1 MYWSELSCI
10 INKTLSPYSGLEV
23 IKLKRISSK
32 IMFLIISCCI
42 FTAFLIGGF
51 SLYQGSKFI
60 KAEASQKLLFMSR
73 SYANEFSQ
81 TFERAESSVNSMH
94 DVITATFDMH
104 AFREDPDYLDK
115 YIAELDPIM
124 ASFASDRDGTLGIY
138 VTFNPYLTKSAYEIW
153 YEDLTGN
160 GEFYKVSP
168 ETVKKHSV
176 NYTEDWAIYPNTP
189 EFMDPGNEAMEYLYK
204 TIDAGKPLWFDP
216 YKELGLD
223 VTAMSYVMPIIL
235 DGTTIGVVGMD
246 YDFENIK
253 KTIQEM
259 QVYHDGYAFMM
270 NGSADILVHPEYQD
284 KINLKDIDE
293 GRYSSLKSQILKKP
307 YGSFNYSNQSRSE
320 IISYSKLSNGWILAL
335 VSPYQEV
342 FKPVQDLSFVIIF
355 LTFASIAISITL
367 AYLFSRKVSGAMD
380 RAAAQLRYIEIGD
393 FTQEIP
399 EELLRSDDDLG
410 HFIKSVHTLQT
421 VIRDL
426 IKSMETKEGGIF
438 SDSLLLSSAVEKTQ
452 NASSD
457 AAFAIEQIS
466 LDRVEKEENLRDTLK
481 KLEEFNTKLQVM
493 VKEEVQ
499 KNRQKDAVVIYQSRL
514 AKMGEMIGNIA
525 HQWRQ
530 PLNSLS
536 IILSELK
543 DSFNYGDLDREY
555 FEDSVSKSKQIIA
568 KMSQTIDDFRDF
580 LSPSKE
586 EEPFPVNESILFI
599 LDLMEESLRSNHI
612 QVNTKLIPDVIVMG
626 YENEFSQVISNVL
639 DNARDALEESDPP
652 QKAISIT
659 TEKTEDLIEIKIAN
673 NGHPISP
680 EVMEKMFTPYFTTK
694 TLGKGTGI
702 GLYMSKI
709 IIEEHMKGKIRFQNI
724 EQGVCCSIILPVY
737 DRTERHK
744 EVRDGLR

>member
-1 MYWSELSCI
+1 M
-10 INKTLSPYSGLEV
+10 
-23 IKLKRISSK
+23 KRISSK

-60 KAEASQKLLFMSR
+60 KEEASSKLTYMSR

-81 TFERAESSVNSMH
+81 TLGRAESRVDSIY
-94 DVITATFDMH
+94 DVIIATFDLS
-104 AFREDPDYLDK
+104 AFQKDPEYLKK
-115 YIAELDPIM
+115 YIEDFDPVM
-124 ASFASDRDGTLGIY
+124 KSFVSDHDALLGIY
-138 VTFNPYLTKSAYEIW
+138 ITFNPYLTDSAYELW

-160 GEFYKVSP
+160 GDFYKVSP
-168 ETVKKHSV
+168 ETVKKYAS
-176 NYTEDWAIYPNTP
+176 NYTETWAIYPNTQ
-189 EFMDPGNEAMEYLYK
+189 EFMDPNNEGMEYLYR
-204 TIDAGKPLWFDP
+204 TMEEGKSLWYEP
-216 YKELGLD
+216 YKEMGLD
-223 VTAMSYVMPIIL
+223 VTAMSYVMPIVI
-235 DGTTIGVVGMD
+235 DNTTIGVVGMD
-246 YDFENIK
+246 LNFENIK
-253 KTIQEM
+253 QTIQEM
-259 QVYHDGYAFMM
+259 QVYHEGYAFLM
-270 NGSADILVHPEYQD
+270 NESADILLHPGYHD

-293 GRYSSLKSQILKKP
+293 GSYSLLIPQIMEKP
-307 YGSFNYSNQSRSE
+307 YGSFNYSNQSKNE
-320 IISYSKLSNGWILAL
+320 IISYSRLSNGWILAL

-342 FKPVQDLSFVIIF
+342 FKPVRDLSFVIVL
-355 LTFASIAISITL
+355 LTLAGIAVSIYV
-367 AYLFSRKVSGAMD
+367 AYLFSRKVSDTMD

-393 FTQEIP
+393 FTREIP

-410 HFIKSVHTLQT
+410 HFIKSVYTLQN

-426 IKSMETKEGGIF
+426 IKTMETNGD
-438 SDSLLLSSAVEKTQ
+438 SPVYDSLLLNTAIEKTQ
-452 NASSD
+452 NASSN
-457 AAFAIEQIS
+457 AAIAIEQMT

-543 DSFNYGDLDREY
+543 DSYHYGDLDREY

-586 EEPFPVNESILFI
+586 EAPFSVNQSIAFI
-599 LDLMEESLRSNHI
+599 LDLMEESLRLNHI
-612 QVNTKLIPDVIVMG
+612 RVQTSLPRNLIVMG
-626 YENEFSQVISNVL
+626 YESEFSQVISNIL
-639 DNARDALEESDPP
+639 NNARDALEEYDRP
-652 QKAISIT
+652 QKLIT
-659 TEKTEDLIEIKIAN
+659 ITVEEMGHLIEIKINN
-673 NGHPISP
+673 NGHKISSD
-680 EVMEKMFTPYFTTK
+680 VMEKMFTPYFTTK

-709 IIEEHMKGKIRFQNI
+709 IIEEHMHGEIRFQNI
-724 EQGVCCSIILPVY
+724 EDGVCFSIILPVY
-737 DRTERHK
+737 ELCDA
-744 EVRDGLR
+744 V

>member
-1 MYWSELSCI
+1 M
-10 INKTLSPYSGLEV
+10 
-23 IKLKRISSK
+23 KRISSK

-60 KAEASQKLLFMSR
+60 KAEANNKLMYMSR

-81 TFERAESSVNSMH
+81 TFERAESYVNSMH
-94 DVITATFDMH
+94 DVIIATFDMNS
-104 AFREDPDYLDK
+104 FREDPEYLGK
-115 YIAELDPIM
+115 YIDDLDPIM
-124 ASFASDRDGTLGIY
+124 ESFASDKNEAQGIY
-138 VTFNPYLTKSAYEIW
+138 ITFNPYLTASAYELW
-153 YEDLTGN
+153 YEDLAGN
-160 GEFYKVSP
+160 GKLYKVSP
-168 ETVKKHSV
+168 ETIKKYTL
-176 NYTEDWAIYPNTP
+176 NYSDTDTDSWAIYPNTP
-189 EFMDPGNEAMEYLYK
+189 EFMDPNNEGMDYLYR
-204 TIDAGKPLWFDP
+204 TMEEGKPLWFEP

-223 VTAMSYVMPIIL
+223 VTTISYVMPIII
-235 DGTTIGVVGMD
+235 DNTVIGVVGMD
-246 YDFENIK
+246 LNFETIK

-259 QVYHDGYAFMM
+259 PVYHRGYAFLM
-270 NGSADILVHPEYQD
+270 NESADILVHPEY
-284 KINLKDIDE
+284 KSIINLKDIDE
-293 GRYSSLKSQILKKP
+293 GRYSSLTLQILKKP
-307 YGSFNYSNQSRSE
+307 YGSFSYSNKTKSE
-320 IISYSKLSNGWILAL
+320 IMSYSKLSNGWILAL
-335 VSPYQEV
+335 VSPYEEV
-342 FKPVQDLSFVIIF
+342 FKPVRDLSYIIVL
-355 LTFASIAISITL
+355 LTLAGIAISIYI
-367 AYLFSRKVSGAMD
+367 AYLFSRKVSHTMD
-380 RAAAQLRYIEIGD
+380 QAAAQLRYIEIGD

-399 EELLRSDDDLG
+399 EELLRGDDDLG
-410 HFIKSVHTLQT
+410 YFIKSVHTLQN

-426 IKSMETKEGGIF
+426 IKSMETKEGGVF
-438 SDSLLLSSAVEKTQ
+438 SDSLLLNSAVEKTQ
-452 NASSD
+452 SASSN
-457 AAFAIEQIS
+457 AVLAIEQIS

-586 EEPFPVNESILFI
+586 EAPFSVNKSILFI
-599 LDLMEESLRSNHI
+599 LDLMEESLRLNNI
-612 QVNTKLIPDVIVMG
+612 RVNANLPHEIIVLG
-626 YENEFSQVISNVL
+626 YENEFSQVISNIVN
-639 DNARDALEESDPP
+639 NARDALEEYDQP
-652 QKAISIT
+652 QKLIIIT
-659 TEKTEDLIEIKIAN
+659 IEEYDDLIEIKISN
-673 NGHPISP
+673 NGHPISS

-709 IIEEHMKGKIRFQNI
+709 IIEEHMKGEIRFQNI
-724 EQGVCCSIILPVY
+724 EHGVCCSIILPVY
-737 DRTERHK
+737 EIDRK
-744 EVRDGLR
+744 S

>member
-1 MYWSELSCI
+1 M
-10 INKTLSPYSGLEV
+10 
-23 IKLKRISSK
+23 KRVSSK

-42 FTAFLIGGF
+42 FTAFLVGGF

-60 KAEASQKLLFMSR
+60 KAEANQKLMYMSR

-81 TFERAESSVNSMH
+81 TFEKAESTVNSMH
-94 DVITATFDMH
+94 DVITATFDIKS
-104 AFREDPDYLDK
+104 FREDPSYLDR
-115 YIAELDPIM
+115 YLTELDPIM
-124 ASFASDRDGTLGIY
+124 ASFASNKNGALGIY
-138 VTFNPYLTKSAYEIW
+138 VTFNPDLTKTAYEIW

-160 GEFYKVSP
+160 GDFYKVTP
-168 ETVKKHSV
+168 QTVKKYSG
-176 NYTEDWAIYPNTP
+176 NFDEGWAIYPNTP
-189 EFMDPGNEAMEYLYK
+189 EFMDPDNQGMEYLYK
-204 TIDAGKPLWFDP
+204 TMEEGKPLWFDP

-223 VTAMSYVMPIIL
+223 VTATSYVMPIIV

-246 YDFENIK
+246 FDFVTIK

-259 QVYHDGYAFMM
+259 EVYRDGYAFLM
-270 NGSADILVHPEYQD
+270 NESADILIHPEYPD

-293 GRYSSLKSQILKKP
+293 GRYSSLLSEVMKKP
-307 YGSFNYSNQSRSE
+307 YGSFNYSSQSKNE
-320 IISYSKLSNGWILAL
+320 LVSYSKLSNGWILAL
-335 VSPYQEV
+335 VSPYREV
-342 FKPVQDLSFVIIF
+342 FKPVKDLSVVIVL
-355 LTFASIAISITL
+355 LTFAGIAAAIAL
-367 AYLFSRKVSGAMD
+367 AYLFSRKVSDTMD
-380 RAAAQLRYIEIGD
+380 LAAEQLRYIEIGD

-399 EELLRSDDDLG
+399 EELLKGDDDLG

-426 IKSMETKEGGIF
+426 IRSIETKEGGVLF
-438 SDSLLLSSAVEKTQ
+438 DSLLLRSAVEKTQ

-457 AAFAIEQIS
+457 AALAIGQIS

-481 KLEEFNTKLQVM
+481 QLEEFNSKLQVM
-493 VKEEVQ
+493 VREEVQ

-530 PLNSLS
+530 PLNSLG

-555 FEDSVSKSKQIIA
+555 FEDSVQKSKQIIA

-586 EEPFPVNESILFI
+586 EAPFPVNESILFI
-599 LDLMEESLRSNHI
+599 LDLMEESLRSNKI
-612 QVNTKLIPDVIVMG
+612 RVDTKLTPDAVVIG
-626 YENEFSQVISNVL
+626 YDNEFSQVISNIL
-639 DNARDALEESDPP
+639 DNARDALEESAPP
-652 QKAISIT
+652 QKVISIT
-659 TEKTEDLIEIKIAN
+659 TEKDEDQVEIRIIN
-673 NGHPISP
+673 NGHPISR

-709 IIEEHMKGKIRFQNI
+709 IIEDHMKGTIRFENTG
-724 EQGVCCSIILPVY
+724 QGVCCRIVLPAC
-737 DRTERHK
+737 ERGGIQPREGSQ
-744 EVRDGLR
+744 EVTDGSH